1 MAGLKVTTEPTI
13 EPISIEEAKEHLRLD
28 DDIDDIPVLTFIK
41 AARLWAEQYTGRAF
55 ITRTVQQ
62 YLDST
67 ASVLDPLFEGMRTGV
82 ETRAYSN
89 YIELAASP
97 AISVTSINYYND
109 SDTQST
115 WATSNYY
122 VDTVNDIGRVY
133 LRDGGTF
140 PTDLRAANGLEINYT
155 AGYGTNRSDIPSDI
169 RLAMLQYMTFAY
181 EHRGEQE
188 GSSPPMLPK
197 ILNTLLSK
205 YKIMRLGV
213 HPYANILRTGIS

>member
-1 MAGLKVTTEPTI
+1 MAGLKVTTQPTI

-28 DDIDDIPVLTFIK
+28 DDVDDIPVKTFIK
-41 AARLWAEQYTGRAF
+41 ASRLWAEKYTGRAF
-55 ITRTVQQ
+55 ITRTLQQ
-62 YLDST
+62 SVDST
-67 ASVLDPLFEGMRTGV
+67 ASILDPLYEGIRTGI

-122 VDTVNDIGRVY
+122 VDTISDLGRIY

-155 AGYGTNRSDIPSDI
+155 AGYGSSRSDIPDDI
-169 RLAMLQYMTFAY
+169 RLAMLQYMTFVY

-188 GSSPPMLPK
+188 GGTPPMPPK
-197 ILNTLLSK
+197 ILSTLLNP
-205 YKIMRLGV
+205 YKIIRLGV

>member
-28 DDIDDIPVLTFIK
+28 DDIDDIPVKTFIK
-41 AARLWAEQYTGRAF
+41 AARLWAEKYTGRAF

-67 ASVLDPLFEGMRTGV
+67 ASILDPLYEGMRTGI

-122 VDTVNDIGRVY
+122 VDTISDLGRIY

-155 AGYGTNRSDIPSDI
+155 AGYGTNRSDVPADI

-188 GSSPPMLPK
+188 GGTPPMPPS
-197 ILNTLLSK
+197 ILNTLLSP

>member
-28 DDIDDIPVLTFIK
+28 DDVDDIPVKTFIK
-41 AARLWAEQYTGRAF
+41 ASRLWAEKYTGRAF

-67 ASVLDPLFEGMRTGV
+67 ASVLDPLYEGMRTGI

-122 VDTVNDIGRVY
+122 VDTVTDLGRVY

-155 AGYGTNRSDIPSDI
+155 AGYGASRSDIPDDI

-188 GSSPPMLPK
+188 GGTPPMPPK
-197 ILNTLLSK
+197 ILSTLLNP
-205 YKIMRLGV
+205 YKIIRLGV

>member
-1 MAGLKVTTEPTI
+1 MSGLKITTQPTI

-28 DDIDDIPVLTFIK
+28 DDIDDIPVLTYVK
-41 AARLWAEQYTGRAF
+41 AARLWAEKYTGRFF

-62 YLDST
+62 FLDSS
-67 ASVLDPLFEGMRTGV
+67 ASTLDPLYEGMRSGILA
-82 ETRAYSN
+82 RPYGN
-89 YIELAASP
+89 YIELSASP
-97 AISVTSINYYND
+97 TITVTSVNYYND

-122 VDTVNDIGRVY
+122 VDNVSDLGRIY
-133 LRDGGTF
+133 LRDTGTF

-155 AGYGTNRSDIPSDI
+155 AGYGSARSDVPSDI
-169 RLAMLQYMTFAY
+169 KLAMLQYMTFAY

-188 GSSPPMLPK
+188 GGTPPMMPK
-197 ILNTLLSK
+197 ILNTLLSP

>member
-1 MAGLKVTTEPTI
+1 MAGLKVTTQPTI

-41 AARLWAEQYTGRAF
+41 AARLWAEKYTGRAF

-67 ASVLDPLFEGMRTGV
+67 ASILDPLYEGIRTGI

-97 AISVTSINYYND
+97 VISVTSINYYND

-122 VDTVNDIGRVY
+122 VDNVNDLGRIY

-155 AGYGTNRSDIPSDI
+155 AGYGTSRSDIPSDI
-169 RLAMLQYMTFAY
+169 KLAMLQYMTFAY

-188 GSSPPMLPK
+188 GGTPPMPPK
-197 ILNTLLSK
+197 ILSTLLNP
-205 YKIMRLGV
+205 YKIIRLGV

>member
-28 DDIDDIPVLTFIK
+28 DDVDDIPVKTFIK
-41 AARLWAEQYTGRAF
+41 ASRLWAEKYTGRAF

-67 ASVLDPLFEGMRTGV
+67 ASVLDPLYEGMRTGI

-122 VDTVNDIGRVY
+122 VDTITDLGRIY

-155 AGYGTNRSDIPSDI
+155 AGYGASRSDIPDDI

-188 GSSPPMLPK
+188 GGTPPMPPK
-197 ILNTLLSK
+197 ILSTLLNP
-205 YKIMRLGV
+205 YKIIRLGV

>member
-41 AARLWAEQYTGRAF
+41 AARLYVEKFTGRSL

-62 YLDST
+62 FLDTSAAT
-67 ASVLDPLFEGMRTGV
+67 LDPLYEGMRTGV
-82 ETRAYSN
+82 LARPYAN

-97 AISVTSINYYND
+97 VISVTSVNYYND

-122 VDTVNDIGRVY
+122 VDNVSDLGRIY

-155 AGYGTNRSDIPSDI
+155 AGFGTARSDIPSDLK
-169 RLAMLQYMTFAY
+169 LAMLQYMTFAY

-188 GSSPPMLPK
+188 GNAPPMLPK
-197 ILNTLLSK
+197 ILNTLLSP

>member
-1 MAGLKVTTEPTI
+1 MFWRWVNP
-13 EPISIEEAKEHLRLD
+13 
-28 DDIDDIPVLTFIK
+28 
-41 AARLWAEQYTGRAF
+41 RLWLP
-55 ITRTVQQ
+55 VQQ

-67 ASVLDPLFEGMRTGV
+67 ASVLDPLYEGMRTGI

-122 VDTVNDIGRVY
+122 VDTVTDLGRVY

-155 AGYGTNRSDIPSDI
+155 AGYGASRSDIPDDI

-188 GSSPPMLPK
+188 GGTPPMPPK
-197 ILNTLLSK
+197 ILSTLLNP
-205 YKIMRLGV
+205 YKIIRLGV

>member
-1 MAGLKVTTEPTI
+1 MAGLKVTTQPTI

-28 DDIDDIPVLTFIK
+28 DDVDDIPVKTFIK
-41 AARLWAEQYTGRAF
+41 ASRLWAEKYTGRAF
-55 ITRTVQQ
+55 ITRTLQQ
-62 YLDST
+62 SLDST
-67 ASVLDPLFEGMRTGV
+67 ASILDPLYEGMRTGI

-97 AISVTSINYYND
+97 AISVTSIKYYND
-109 SDTQST
+109 SDTQFT

-122 VDTVNDIGRVY
+122 VDTISDLGRIY

-155 AGYGTNRSDIPSDI
+155 AGYGSSRSDIPDDI
-169 RLAMLQYMTFAY
+169 RLAMLQYMTFVY

-188 GSSPPMLPK
+188 GGTPPMPPK
-197 ILNTLLSK
+197 ILSTLLNP
-205 YKIMRLGV
+205 YKIIRLGV

>member
-1 MAGLKVTTEPTI
+1 MSGLKITTQPTI

-28 DDIDDIPVLTFIK
+28 DDIDDIPVLTYVK
-41 AARLWAEQYTGRAF
+41 AARLWAEKYTGRFF

-62 YLDST
+62 FLDSS
-67 ASVLDPLFEGMRTGV
+67 ASTLDPLYEGMRSGILA
-82 ETRAYSN
+82 RPYGN
-89 YIELAASP
+89 YIELSASP
-97 AISVTSINYYND
+97 TITVTSVNYYND

-122 VDTVNDIGRVY
+122 VDNVSDLGRIY
-133 LRDGGTF
+133 LRDTGTF

-155 AGYGTNRSDIPSDI
+155 AGYGSARSDVPSDI
-169 RLAMLQYMTFAY
+169 KLAMLQYMTFAY

-188 GSSPPMLPK
+188 GGTPPMLPK
-197 ILNTLLSK
+197 ILNTLLSP

>member
-28 DDIDDIPVLTFIK
+28 DDIDDIPVLTVIK
-41 AARLWAEQYTGRAF
+41 AARLWAEKYTGRAF

-67 ASVLDPLFEGMRTGV
+67 ASILDPLYEGIRTGI

-97 AISVTSINYYND
+97 VISVTSINYYND

-122 VDTVNDIGRVY
+122 VDNVNDLGRIY

-155 AGYGTNRSDIPSDI
+155 AGYGTSRSDIPSDI
-169 RLAMLQYMTFAY
+169 KLAMLQYMTFAY

-188 GSSPPMLPK
+188 GGTPPMPPK
-197 ILNTLLSK
+197 ILNTLLSP